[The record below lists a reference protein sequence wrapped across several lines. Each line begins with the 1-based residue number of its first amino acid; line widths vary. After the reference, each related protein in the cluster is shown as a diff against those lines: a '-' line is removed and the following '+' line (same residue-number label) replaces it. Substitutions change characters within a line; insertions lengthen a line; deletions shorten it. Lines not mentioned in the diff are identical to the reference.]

1 MSRGVLND
9 VPDDQGGLTMPTDRS
24 EMHRPATV
32 SVAAM
37 FNGDDEV
44 WWYETPDVKTGTG
57 RTDVTGGVVVGDV
70 PQEMWRT
77 YSKALQT
84 LLATRDAMTELLG
97 LDPTEMRFAHACD
110 SYQGESFSSGAMA
123 GARTWWHNCE
133 TCGWSK
139 DDHA

>member
-1 MSRGVLND
+1 MTSLHD
-9 VPDDQGGLTMPTDRS
+9 PSDQGEHTMPTDRS

-123 GARTWWHNCE
+123 GGTWWHNCE